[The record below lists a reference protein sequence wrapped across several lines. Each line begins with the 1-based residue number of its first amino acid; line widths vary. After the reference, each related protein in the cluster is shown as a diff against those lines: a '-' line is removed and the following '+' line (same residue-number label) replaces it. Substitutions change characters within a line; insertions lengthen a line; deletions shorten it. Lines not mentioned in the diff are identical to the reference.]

1 MGGAYVHCRVDS
13 MASQFP
19 DVYAESASAIL
30 DFCRVRSGL
39 RALIKTSEHTQNRNL
54 DGNGEAL

>member
-1 MGGAYVHCRVDS
+1 MCGAYIHCRIDS

-30 DFCRVRSGL
+30 DFCMVRSGL
-39 RALIKTSEHTQNRNL
+39 TLIKNSEHTQNRNL